1 MIQKKYYFISV
12 ISLTLMVLSY
22 LYLDR
27 QVAVWCHAH
36 LSEQDH
42 LFFRNI
48 TQFGEST
55 YYLIGFT
62 FAFVNFKFML
72 KRPRWAAR
80 FLFLFTS
87 VAVSGI
93 AVNIIKVIAGR
104 FRPSEFFI
112 NGDYGFTF
120 FQLSRAMTSFPSGH
134 TVTAFALATAI
145 SHLWPRLSIPAWI
158 FAISIG
164 ISRIAIGA
172 HYPSDVLGGAFI
184 GTLSVYLILYYW
196 KKKTVLAL

>member
-1 MIQKKYYFISV
+1 MIQKKHYFT
-12 ISLTLMVLSY
+12 SLFSLALIALSY

-27 QVAVWCHAH
+27 QVAIWCHTH

-55 YYLIGFT
+55 YYLIGFA
-62 FAFVNFKFML
+62 FAFLIFKFML
-72 KRPRWAAR
+72 KRPRWADR

-104 FRPSEFFI
+104 FRPSEFFL
-112 NGDYGFTF
+112 NGDYGFSF

-158 FAISIG
+158 FAIAIG

-184 GTLSVYLILYYW
+184 GTFSVYLILYYR
-196 KKKTVLAL
+196 KKKTALAL

>member
-1 MIQKKYYFISV
+1 MTQKKYYFTSV
-12 ISLTLMVLSY
+12 IFIALIALSY

-27 QVAVWCHAH
+27 QVAVWFHEH

-55 YYLIGFT
+55 YHLIGFT
-62 FAFVNFKFML
+62 FAFLIFKFML
-72 KRPRWAAR
+72 QRPRWADK

-104 FRPSEFFI
+104 YRPSEFFM

-120 FQLSRAMTSFPSGH
+120 FHLSRAMTSFPSGH

-145 SHLWPRLSIPAWI
+145 SHLWPRLSIPTWI
-158 FAISIG
+158 FA
-164 ISRIAIGA
+164 IAIGA
-172 HYPSDVLGGAFI
+172 HYPSDVLRGAFI

-196 KKKTVLAL
+196 KKKPALAL